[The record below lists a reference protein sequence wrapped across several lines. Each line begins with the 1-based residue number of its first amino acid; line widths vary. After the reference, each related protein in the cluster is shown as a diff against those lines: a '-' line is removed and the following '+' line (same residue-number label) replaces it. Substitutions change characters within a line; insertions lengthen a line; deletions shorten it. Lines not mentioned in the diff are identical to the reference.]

1 MPLTA
6 SERRLHGQ
14 IGAHKSWARTPDRAA
29 RTLPARLALDAKWEN
44 QVDPE
49 RQLAPAE
56 RAKRAQ
62 NARKEHYTKMALKS
76 AQVRRARKEGAA

>member
-1 MPLTA
+1 M
-6 SERRLHGQ
+6 
-14 IGAHKSWARTPDRAA
+14 
-29 RTLPARLALDAKWEN
+29 
-44 QVDPE
+44 VDPE

-62 NARKEHYTKMALKS
+62 NARKEHYAKMALKS